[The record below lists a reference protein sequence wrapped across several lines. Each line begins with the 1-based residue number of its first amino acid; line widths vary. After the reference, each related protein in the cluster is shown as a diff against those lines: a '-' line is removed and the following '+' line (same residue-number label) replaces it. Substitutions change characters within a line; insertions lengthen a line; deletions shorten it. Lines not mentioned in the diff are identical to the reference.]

1 MTLTMIDNR
10 GVKVWPDGMA
20 ETFCTDSFRCR
31 FTAGGAITQAQV
43 LGVLQR
49 IAGAGLEIVQTV
61 GLQNFDGK
69 PGFTLAQ
76 GQ

>member
-1 MTLTMIDNR
+1 MR
-10 GVKVWPDGMA
+10 PPEGSS
-20 ETFCTDSFRCR
+20 E
-31 FTAGGAITQAQV
+31 V

-61 GLQNFDGK
+61 GLQTFDGK
-69 PGFTLAQ
+69 QGFTLAQ